1 MNIAAGDNCVLMAV
15 ISQKFALLAHF
26 CIADVVFLLT
36 RHNYRRANGAEQ
48 FTVRA
53 NVIGR
58 REASETKHREPGNV
72 EKNKMYE
79 QREKKKKRVVEGGPV
94 SFFLILLLVERCQIH
109 SDLMSL
115 TVIRVR
121 SR

>member
-48 FTVRA
+48 FTGRA
-53 NVIGR
+53 SVIGR

-79 QREKKKKRVVEGGPV
+79 QRGKKKREGEGAGKGRKRKKMLHREYITYV
-94 SFFLILLLVERCQIH
+94 CVCVHIY
-109 SDLMSL
+109 
-115 TVIRVR
+115 
-121 SR
+121 

>member
-1 MNIAAGDNCVLMAV
+1 MNIAGGDNCVLMAV

-36 RHNYRRANGAEQ
+36 RHNYHRANGAEQ
-48 FTVRA
+48 FTGRA

-72 EKNKMYE
+72 EKKKKINCTSN
-79 QREKKKKRVVEGGPV
+79 EKKKEEGGGEEE
-94 SFFLILLLVERCQIH
+94 VEKKMLH
-109 SDLMSL
+109 
-115 TVIRVR
+115 
-121 SR
+121 

>member
-36 RHNYRRANGAEQ
+36 RYNYRRANGAEQ

-79 QREKKKKRVVEGGPV
+79 QRGKKRGGGGGEEEEKKMLHRECITHVCVYIYI
-94 SFFLILLLVERCQIH
+94 LI
-109 SDLMSL
+109 
-115 TVIRVR
+115 R
-121 SR
+121 S